1 MRIVGLRGDA
11 APRFQDGRTE
21 LPPGLVAVLGG
32 DGRLRAVAHRML
44 SGLEEGVRVA
54 TLPRVPDPSVT
65 RLPPALR
72 LALEAGEGVSGPEQV
87 VEAGTR
93 ALALLAGLDRLEA
106 ARVRLARLR
115 GAPAVAPGPETEALM
130 DRIRELEGAP
140 EGLEALE
147 VELRTLRGDD
157 AEITGDVEAA
167 TMEWLRERQDA
178 ETQLGAYRDRAR
190 ELKDRLAELES
201 GGENATCPTCERP
214 LLEHFPGVLDTLREE
229 WESVVQDGSWWR
241 RRREQLELKPE
252 KLTDLESR
260 ALRLHAATEALAERV
275 EVARARVRELEE
287 ARLKL
292 AERVGGGVAELEVP
306 DPQRRVPER
315 VWTAVDE
322 ALARAARATREEARD
337 ELLDRMS
344 RVLTRMTGGRIIS
357 ARWLEAGRVDLFGVE
372 GGLHPPA
379 EEDAAAAEVAGRI
392 AAAQT
397 LAARAGTPFPP
408 MILAEPFDRMDDAV
422 KIRTVKILR
431 GIVGAVFE
439 QILVVTRGEVVDFY
453 PEAFDAIVELRRDAL
468 AGPSVFRS
476 VPAGLGPFSLG

>member
-11 APRFQDGRTE
+11 APRFDDGRAE
-21 LPPGLVAVLGG
+21 VPPGLVAVLGG
-32 DGRLRAVAHRML
+32 DGRLRTVAHRML
-44 SGLEEGVRVA
+44 AGREEGVRVV

-65 RLPPALR
+65 RLPADLR
-72 LALEAGEGVSGPEQV
+72 RALEAGVGIQGPEQV

-93 ALALLAGLDRLEA
+93 ALALLGGLDRLEA
-106 ARVRLARLR
+106 ARVRLVRLR
-115 GAPAVAPGPETEALM
+115 GAPAVGPGPETEALM
-130 DRIRELEGAP
+130 ERIRELESAP
-140 EGLEALE
+140 EGLSALE
-147 VELRTLRGDD
+147 MELRTLRGDD
-157 AEITGDVEAA
+157 AEVTGDVEAA

-190 ELKDRLAELES
+190 ELKARLAELES
-201 GGENATCPTCERP
+201 RGESATCPTCERP
-214 LLEHFPGVLDTLREE
+214 LAEHFAPVLDTLREE

-241 RRREQLELKPE
+241 RRREQLELKPD
-252 KLTDLESR
+252 KLTELESR
-260 ALRLHAATEALAERV
+260 ALRLHAATESLAERV
-275 EVARARVRELEE
+275 EVARARVRELDE

-292 AERVGGGVAELEVP
+292 AERVGGGVSDLEIA
-306 DPQRRVPER
+306 DSQRRVPEG
-315 VWTAVDE
+315 VWAAVDD
-322 ALARAARATREEARD
+322 ALARAARGMRDEARD
-337 ELLDRMS
+337 ELLDRTS

-357 ARWLEAGRVDLFGVE
+357 ARWLDAGRLDLFGVE
-372 GGLHPPA
+372 GGLHPAA
-379 EEDAAAAEVAGRI
+379 EEDTAAAEVAGRI

-397 LAARAGTPFPP
+397 LAARAGTPFPTL
-408 MILAEPFDRMDDAV
+408 ILAEPFDRMDDAV

-431 GIVGAVFE
+431 GIVGPIFE